1 MSESKQVDD
10 PEGITTLIVE
20 RVQGAG
26 GVVNVQWRL
35 NAEAAYDFFDPVA
48 GTLLF
53 SQVINI
59 NDIPACLIAYWC
71 RLLITFANS

>member
-1 MSESKQVDD
+1 MSESKQIDD

-59 NDIPACLIAYWC
+59 NYILTSVIVTAC
-71 RLLITFANS
+71 IT